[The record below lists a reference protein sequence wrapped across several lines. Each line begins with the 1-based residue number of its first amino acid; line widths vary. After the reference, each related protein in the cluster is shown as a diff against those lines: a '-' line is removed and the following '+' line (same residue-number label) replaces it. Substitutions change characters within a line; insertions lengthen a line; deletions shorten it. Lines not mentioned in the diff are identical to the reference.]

1 MKLIDRLSDFSLFSL
16 QNRYIP
22 ALLLIALFAT
32 LAYKN
37 VNDIMVSIHSDGTM
51 INISGRQR
59 MLSQKLIVDAQ
70 KFISSKQEHHKKNLL
85 KSLQLMEESHQFL
98 ITSELSQKVKSLYF
112 NENIAK
118 DIQEYIQNFKTII
131 NTQDQ
136 ALFNTLKNQSQTIL
150 IKLNLIV
157 EAHESENFTKMI
169 ELEKREQYLYIFTL
183 LVLFLEAIFIFFP
196 AAKKIN
202 KTQKELEN
210 EIQQKTKELQHSID
224 IIDKNVIYSKT
235 DLKGIITY
243 ASKAFCNISEY
254 TQKELLGKPHNIVR
268 HFDMPASAFRDM
280 WEHIQ
285 QQKPWSGEVK
295 NRKKSGKA
303 YWVNAYIAPE
313 YDING
318 QHIGYAAV
326 RHDITDKKKIEK
338 LNKELTV
345 KINDE
350 IEKSRKKDYQLFEQ
364 QKRIR
369 ISELIV
375 NISHHWRQPLSMIS
389 TCASG
394 MQLQKEYDLLDD
406 NTFYKDTNSIID
418 ATQNLSQTLDV
429 FNSFINSDNKAES
442 FYASLLVNEIKSI
455 VQKELQINHIELLID
470 MEANQCKLVSIK
482 KDLITVVT
490 HLVYNARDMILKR
503 KIQKPFIKL
512 SIWSDNN
519 MCNIGVEDNAG
530 GVNQD
535 IIQKIFDPYV
545 TTKDANFGIGLG
557 LYKCYMIVTQILD
570 SKIEVQNTNNGAKFT
585 INIHNL
591 T

>member
-59 MLSQKLIVDAQ
+59 MLSQKLILDAQ
-70 KFISSKQEHHKKNLL
+70 KYISTKQEHHKKNLL
-85 KSLQLMEESHQFL
+85 KSISLMEESHQFL

-131 NTQDQ
+131 KTQDQ
-136 ALFNTLKNQSQTIL
+136 ALLNTLKNQSQTIL

-157 EAHESENFTKMI
+157 EAYEHENFLKMI

-183 LVLFLEAIFIFFP
+183 IVLILEAIFIFLP

-202 KTQKELEN
+202 KTQKDLEN

-235 DLKGIITY
+235 DLRGIITY
-243 ASKAFCNISEY
+243 ASEAFCTISGYSQE
-254 TQKELLGKPHNIVR
+254 ELLGNPHNIVR

-280 WEHIQ
+280 WEQIQ
-285 QQKPWSGEVK
+285 SQKPWSGEVK
-295 NRKKSGKA
+295 NRKKSGSA

-318 QHIGYAAV
+318 NHIGYAAV

-338 LNKELTV
+338 LNKELNI
-345 KINDE
+345 KIKDE

-364 QKRIR
+364 EKRIR

-394 MQLQKEYDLLDD
+394 MQLQKEHDLLDD
-406 NTFYKDTNSIID
+406 KTFYKDTNSIIE
-418 ATQNLSQTLDV
+418 ATQNLSETLDV
-429 FNSFINSDNKAES
+429 FNSFINSDNKAET
-442 FYASLLVNEIKSI
+442 FYASALINEIKGI
-455 VQKELQINHIELLID
+455 VQKDLEMNTIELQIDI
-470 MEANQCKLVSIK
+470 ANEKCEFVSIK

-490 HLVYNARDMILKR
+490 HLIYNARDMIVKR
-503 KIQKPFIKL
+503 NIENPFIKL
-512 SIWSDNN
+512 SIWFENN
-519 MCNIGVEDNAG
+519 MCCIGVEDNAG
-530 GVNQD
+530 GINKD
-535 IIQKIFDPYV
+535 IIEKIFDPYV
-545 TTKDANFGIGLG
+545 TTKDASFGIGLG
-557 LYKCYMIVTQILD
+557 LYKCHMIVTQILN
-570 SKIEVQNTNNGAKFT
+570 SKITVHNTQNGAKFT